1 MTYLDILCNPIK
13 EHRSP
18 TEPLEYSLHHKKT
31 LTEDTNSVPSSCPS
45 DIPMSKPSRF
55 TFSTPFFEIPQSEP
69 SSLLFID
76 LSQETS

>member
-1 MTYLDILCNPIK
+1 MTFHQINHQYFYVQFYLQDISSNEPSSLTYLDILCNPIK

-45 DIPMSKPSRF
+45 DIPMS
-55 TFSTPFFEIPQSEP
+55 
-69 SSLLFID
+69 
-76 LSQETS
+76 